1 MKVIIQSLA
10 RLWGGGEKW
19 LITLA
24 EGLKARGHDVV
35 ISCPSG
41 PVCDRAIARGL
52 RVTRLRPR
60 GVDPLSG
67 LSFTAWVIKEKPDA
81 LLIGTWHSLLWSSL
95 AGRIARVPK
104 IVWRLGI
111 SRRPPSTGP
120 RGYAIRHWLDAV
132 ITNAPEIR
140 NLWIETLPFF
150 PQDRVHVVLNAVT
163 PAVTPRDVARKRLTN
178 ELRVPAE
185 TLLIGGAGIVT
196 KRKNFALLL
205 RAFARV
211 RPTNSHLVIVGD
223 GPHRTELERLAVEL
237 DVRDMVSFMSA
248 RENAAEIIAGLD
260 IFVLS
265 SRNEGM
271 ANVMLEA
278 MANGV
283 PVIAADISGVKTAI
297 GATNE
302 RPAAGW
308 IFSSDNESDL
318 ASVMSDAIADIRN
331 GSPVA
336 SAMTREA
343 LWRVDNWFTVENMVD
358 QCEQILFG

>member
-1 MKVIIQSLA
+1 
-10 RLWGGGEKW
+10 
-19 LITLA
+19 
-24 EGLKARGHDVV
+24 
-35 ISCPSG
+35 
-41 PVCDRAIARGL
+41 
-52 RVTRLRPR
+52 
-60 GVDPLSG
+60 
-67 LSFTAWVIKEKPDA
+67 
-81 LLIGTWHSLLWSSL
+81 
-95 AGRIARVPK
+95 
-104 IVWRLGI
+104 
-111 SRRPPSTGP
+111 
-120 RGYAIRHWLDAV
+120 
-132 ITNAPEIR
+132 
-140 NLWIETLPFF
+140 
-150 PQDRVHVVLNAVT
+150 
-163 PAVTPRDVARKRLTN
+163 
-178 ELRVPAE
+178 
-185 TLLIGGAGIVT
+185 
-196 KRKNFALLL
+196 
-205 RAFARV
+205 
-211 RPTNSHLVIVGD
+211 VIVGD

-302 RPAAGW
+302 SPGAGW

-331 GSPVA
+331 GSKIA